1 MEENTFWYTTD
12 NHYNDLRNMLQMDS
26 MSFKGKKKGKGAYII
41 LLTKPFFIKSEINI
55 VCM

>member
-41 LLTKPFFIKSEINI
+41 LLTKPFLIKSEINI